1 MNRNLRVALN
11 ALIAAALAG
20 VAGCAT
26 RAQPPSQALAAAP
39 PLAIGAPPPD
49 AASDDMMRQWNLF
62 PDPTTGHVE
71 VYHEGKYVGA
81 ITGDEPASQDP
92 PLPHHVDE

>member
-20 VAGCAT
+20 LAGCAT
-26 RAQPPSQALAAAP
+26 RAQPPPQALAATP
-39 PLAIGAPPPD
+39 PLAIVTPPD
-49 AASDDMMRQWNLF
+49 AASENMMRQWNLF

-81 ITGDEPASQDP
+81 ITGDEPAGQDP
-92 PLPHHVDE
+92 PLPHRVDE